1 MARKGENIRKR
12 KDGRWEGRYLCGER
26 ADGSKRYASVYAHTY
41 TEVRGKLAQAK
52 VQGKSERAP
61 TAPHFEAVLKLW
73 LQSNRVRL
81 KGATQKRYQNLIDS
95 HIAPEL
101 GAYRLDRLNTAVIN
115 DFLNRKLT
123 DGRLDG
129 AGGLSPAYVRAM
141 AVVISSALRFAYAAE
156 LMSEARIAVHKPALK
171 KSAAAVLDRSV
182 QVKIE
187 AYATEHPSPTG
198 AGILLAL
205 YAGLR
210 IGEVCALR
218 WSDIDFHEATLRVR
232 HTIARVPADGTRSA
246 LVLDTAKTRA
256 SCREIPIVSKLL
268 RVLTELHKHTRSAFV
283 VSDSASFVSPRT
295 FDYRFR
301 RVLQCAGVPPVN
313 FHALRHT
320 FATRCVESD
329 VDVKTLSEL
338 LGHANAA
345 VTLNTYVHSS
355 FARKREQLEQLCG
368 AFA

>member
-12 KDGRWEGRYLCGER
+12 KDGRWEGRYMCGER
-26 ADGSKRYASVYAHTY
+26 ADGSKRYASVYARSY
-41 TEVRGKLAQAK
+41 AEVRGKLAQAK
-52 VQGKSERAP
+52 VQGRPEHTP
-61 TAPHFEAVLKLW
+61 TALHFEAVLKLW

-81 KGATQKRYQNLIDS
+81 KGATQQRYQNLIDR
-95 HIAPEL
+95 HIAPGL

-115 DFLNRKLT
+115 GFLNRKLI

-129 AGGLSPAYVRAM
+129 AGGLSPSYVRAM
-141 AVVISSALRFAYAAE
+141 AVVISSALHFAHTAG
-156 LMSEARIAVHKPALK
+156 LTHEARIAVHKPALK
-171 KSAAAVLDRSV
+171 KPAVAVLDRPA
-182 QVKIE
+182 QAKIE
-187 AYATEHPSPTG
+187 AYAAEHPSPTA
-198 AGILLAL
+198 AGMLLAL

-218 WSDIDFHEATLRVR
+218 WSDVDFREATLRVR
-232 HTIARVPADGTRSA
+232 HTIARVPAEGARSV
-246 LVLDTAKTRA
+246 LVLDTPKTRA
-256 SCREIPIVSKLL
+256 SCREIPIASKLL

-313 FHALRHT
+313 FHTLRHT
-320 FATRCVESD
+320 FATRCVESA
-329 VDVKTLSEL
+329 VDMKTLSEL